1 MAIASQPTN
10 DQPTLP
16 PAGDADSL
24 AGVGPANSNQTSVTV
39 TNSVTEVVTT
49 STAELD
55 KRIRATMTTCGQLV
69 AERDRATAELRR
81 HAKHILYP
89 DLIEMRKH
97 YKNAGARTDL
107 FPGIPTFEAYL
118 ASIGFCSSILR
129 VWDHR
134 RDHRHREKQKELE
147 SLLPS
152 QGQKQ
157 ISSGPSGGASGSSSP
172 VTIDSGN
179 AVVVDA
185 TSAMVNLGYKRSDAK
200 QAVEQALTADATLAN
215 DLSGLTRAALAKP
228 SYVKAAP
235 VPVEPAPVDDDSLEY
250 DIPAVS
256 HTVIPALTRRVSPS
270 TPTPVVSYEER
281 DREELR
287 NFVKRLNSISIAL
300 QQVVDGK
307 AKWSKYAEYAEVVSL
322 GEKIADLVKLM

>member
-1 MAIASQPTN
+1 MKTTLQLN
-10 DQPTLP
+10 DQPMLP
-16 PAGDADSL
+16 PVGGADSS
-24 AGVGPANSNQTSVTV
+24 AGVGPANSNQTYVT
-39 TNSVTEVVTT
+39 VTEVVTT
-49 STAELD
+49 STTELD

-81 HAKHILYP
+81 QAKDILYP
-89 DLIEMRKH
+89 DLIDMRKR
-97 YKNAGARTDL
+97 YSNAGARTDL
-107 FPGIPTFEAYL
+107 FPGIPTFGAYL

-152 QGQKQ
+152 QGQTQ
-157 ISSGPSGGASGSSSP
+157 ISSGHSGSASGASSP
-172 VTIDSGN
+172 VTIDVGN

-185 TSAMVNLGYKRSDAK
+185 TSALANLGYKRVDAK
-200 QAVEQALTADATLAN
+200 QAVDHALTADPTLGN
-215 DLSGLTRAALAKP
+215 DLSGLIRAALAKP

-235 VPVEPAPVDDDSLEY
+235 VPVEPPTVDDDSLEY
-250 DIPAVS
+250 DIPAVT
-256 HTVIPALTRRVSPS
+256 HTVIPALTRRVSAS

-281 DREELR
+281 DRKELR
-287 NFVKRLNSISIAL
+287 SFVNRLNSISIAL

-307 AKWSKYAEYAEVVSL
+307 AKWSKYAEYAEVVSF
-322 GEKIADLVKLM
+322 GAKIADLAKLM